1 MASGGARARSGPPPD
16 PNALRRNR
24 PQDAA
29 QWTVL
34 PAEGYDGPM
43 PPWPLSTPTER
54 EHELWE
60 RLWTKPQALMWARD
74 QLDYEVAAYVRCLA
88 RAEMPKGSALMW
100 SEQRQRAESLGLSVS
115 GMARNRWK
123 VADTEGDSVTAHSE
137 APPQATRRPSARDR
151 MMVIDGG
158 R

>member
-1 MASGGARARSGPPPD
+1 MPSGGARARSGPAPD
-16 PNALRRNR
+16 PAALRRNR

-29 QWTVL
+29 QWVVL

-60 RLWTKPQALMWARD
+60 RLWVKPQALMWARD

-88 RAEMPKGSALMW
+88 RAETPKGSALMW

-123 VADTEGDSVTAHSE
+123 VADAEGS
-137 APPQATRRPSARDR
+137 APSPAVSAPQATPRASVRDR
-151 MMVIDGG
+151 MTVIDGG

>member
-1 MASGGARARSGPPPD
+1 MPSGGARARSGPAPD

-29 QWTVL
+29 QWVVL

-88 RAEMPKGSALMW
+88 RAETPKGSALMW

-123 VADTEGDSVTAHSE
+123 VSE
-137 APPQATRRPSARDR
+137 AAAEGTPSPAVAAPQATRTSARDR
-151 MMVIDGG
+151 MVVTDGG

>member
-1 MASGGARARSGPPPD
+1 MPSGGARARSGPPPNPD
-16 PNALRRNR
+16 ALRRNR
-24 PQDAA
+24 PSDAA
-29 QWTVL
+29 QWVVL

-43 PPWPLSTPTER
+43 PPFPLAEPTAR

-60 RLWTKPQALMWARD
+60 RLWERPQALMWARD
-74 QLDYEVAAYVRCLA
+74 QLDYEVAIYVRTLY
-88 RAEMPKGSALMW
+88 RAEQPKASALLL

-123 VADTEGDSVTAHSE
+123 VAESDEISQPVTA
-137 APPQATRRPSARDR
+137 APQATPRASARDR